1 MDLDSL
7 WPLIG
12 FAFITCITPG
22 PNNMLLTSA
31 SAARGFR
38 RSIPLLFGVVGGINV
53 MILAMALG
61 LGVVFDTWPLLH
73 VGLKLI
79 GSAYLFWLAWKVA
92 RASAPQVGDR
102 PQIPA
107 YQGATLQLLN
117 PKAWMMALSAI
128 SGFTLAGEAYW
139 PSAIWVLVIFL
150 IAGLLA
156 GACWMLFGAKV
167 RLVIRTPQGWRRFN
181 LMMGLATAACVAMIW

>member
-1 MDLDSL
+1 
-7 WPLIG
+7 
-12 FAFITCITPG
+12 
-22 PNNMLLTSA
+22 
-31 SAARGFR
+31 
-38 RSIPLLFGVVGGINV
+38 
-53 MILAMALG
+53 
-61 LGVVFDTWPLLH
+61 
-73 VGLKLI
+73 
-79 GSAYLFWLAWKVA
+79 
-92 RASAPQVGDR
+92 
-102 PQIPA
+102 
-107 YQGATLQLLN
+107 
-117 PKAWMMALSAI
+117 ALSAI

>member
-53 MILAMALG
+53 MILA
-61 LGVVFDTWPLLH
+61 
-73 VGLKLI
+73 
-79 GSAYLFWLAWKVA
+79 
-92 RASAPQVGDR
+92 
-102 PQIPA
+102 
-107 YQGATLQLLN
+107 
-117 PKAWMMALSAI
+117 
-128 SGFTLAGEAYW
+128 
-139 PSAIWVLVIFL
+139 
-150 IAGLLA
+150 
-156 GACWMLFGAKV
+156 
-167 RLVIRTPQGWRRFN
+167 
-181 LMMGLATAACVAMIW
+181 